1 MVVFDLDSR
10 RINQWLSAFAMLCR
24 VLALLYALVLVNFH
38 PHPVV
43 QAYEA
48 TIMIVWWATAAYTAL
63 LGVLLF
69 TRAEVLRA
77 PLFLLGDA
85 FVCIGILIV
94 ADGGYRN
101 VFSLYS
107 LTPVLTTALSL
118 PSAPTLWKRGL
129 LLMFVSA
136 LGSLGFAL
144 SLWLNGYTFDAVIE
158 QREVDEVILR
168 ISTYPVLGLILGF
181 VALLMVLWQRSVERM
196 NTLQASAAIEF
207 ERRRIA
213 MDIHDSVLSRLTALS
228 RRVEYAALLAADEPE
243 AVRTELD
250 HVAAMAADIHAD
262 IRWTVRALRD
272 DPTQIHLYPVI
283 TSIIERFQHNTGL
296 AVEFRRPVAEPAL
309 PFDALRHLGYIIEEA
324 LINIWKHA
332 RANRGWVEV
341 TQSDDAIQVVIGDDG
356 IGFDPVTVAAWPA
369 GSRGWGLQ
377 NIAERAVQMG
387 GVSTIHAAPG
397 QGTRVQIT
405 LPLPVANGETAPS
418 HTMLE
423 DVWHL
428 FGF

>member
-1 MVVFDLDSR
+1 MVVLDLDSR
-10 RINQWLSAFAMLCR
+10 RINLWLSAFAMLCR
-24 VLALLYALVLVNFH
+24 VLALFYALVLINFH

-43 QAYEA
+43 QARESIIVA
-48 TIMIVWWATAAYTAL
+48 VWWATAAYTTLLAL
-63 LGVLLF
+63 LLF
-69 TRAEVLRA
+69 TRPEVLRA
-77 PLFLLGDA
+77 PLFLLLDA
-85 FVCIGILIV
+85 IVCMGILIV

-118 PSAPTLWKRGL
+118 PSAPTLWKRGVL
-129 LLMFVSA
+129 LVFISA
-136 LGSLGFAL
+136 LGSFGFAL
-144 SLWLNGYTFDAVIE
+144 SLWLNGYTFAAVIQ

-196 NTLQASAAIEF
+196 NTLQASSAIES

-228 RRVEYAALLAADEPE
+228 RRVEFAELLATDEPE
-243 AVRTELD
+243 AVRAELD
-250 HVAAMAADIHAD
+250 QVAAMAADIHAD

-272 DPTQIHLYPVI
+272 DPTQIRLYPVI
-283 TSIIERFQHNTGL
+283 ASIIERFQHNTGL
-296 AVEFRRPVAEPAL
+296 AVEFRRPANEPTL
-309 PFDALRHLGYIIEEA
+309 PFDTLRHLGYIVEEA
-324 LINIWKHA
+324 LVNIWKHA
-332 RANRGWVEV
+332 RATRGWVEV
-341 TQSDDAIQVVIGDDG
+341 EVLDEAIEVIIGDDG
-356 IGFDPVTVAAWPA
+356 VGFNPAAVAAWPA
-369 GSRGWGLQ
+369 GNRGWGLQ
-377 NIAERAVQMG
+377 NIAERAAQVGGISTVQS
-387 GVSTIHAAPG
+387 VPD
-397 QGTRVQIT
+397 QGTRVVIT
-405 LPLPVANGETAPS
+405 LPLPLAAGEMPPS